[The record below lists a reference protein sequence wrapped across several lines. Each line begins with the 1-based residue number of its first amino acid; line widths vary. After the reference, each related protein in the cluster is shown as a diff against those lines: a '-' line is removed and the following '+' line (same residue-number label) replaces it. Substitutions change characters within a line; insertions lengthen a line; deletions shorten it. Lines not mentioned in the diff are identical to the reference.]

1 MQINRTSPP
10 VGFIIIRHFNEVAT
24 DIETTRSPRVVF
36 RRGGGERRDR
46 HQMAQAGT
54 AGTRK
59 RPSVV

>member
-36 RRGGGERRDR
+36 RRGERGDR

-54 AGTRK
+54 AGTQE
-59 RPSVV
+59 RPSNV